1 VPRDRERATGQRA
14 EDAPARSERRSDNPV
29 LELQRA
35 AGNRAVGQ
43 ILARKGSDASAG
55 PTIKL
60 GKFSIDVSGG
70 NIAAWA
76 AGGDVPDAL
85 DVTSHK
91 GRHSAELEHLSKDH
105 TRTTLTL
112 TVPDPGKG
120 GEHLD
125 LGSLAIEI
133 VNAHIK
139 SYAVDGDAESWRV
152 ADFDAVHRTK
162 TGHKVG
168 EK

>member
-1 VPRDRERATGQRA
+1 M
-14 EDAPARSERRSDNPV
+14 
-29 LELQRA
+29 
-35 AGNRAVGQ
+35 
-43 ILARKGSDASAG
+43 
-55 PTIKL
+55 
-60 GKFSIDVSGG
+60 
-70 NIAAWA
+70 
-76 AGGDVPDAL
+76 PDAL

-91 GRHSAELEHLSKDH
+91 GPHSAQLEHLSKEH

-112 TVPDPGKG
+112 TVADPGKG

-162 TGHKVG
+162 TGHHVG

>member
-1 VPRDRERATGQRA
+1 MSRDHDLVTGR
-14 EDAPARSERRSDNPV
+14 RSEDTRPRPSRGADNPV
-29 LELQRA
+29 LELQRT

-43 ILARKGSDASAG
+43 LLARKGAATTTG

-70 NIAAWA
+70 NIGAWA

-91 GRHSAELEHLSKDH
+91 GQHSAQLEHLSKEH

-112 TVPDPGKG
+112 TVADPGKG

-162 TGHKVG
+162 TGHHVG